1 VTPDNLNLLA
11 LLPLPKR
18 SQKRLEPWL
27 QRYSASLA
35 GAKPQVQTP
44 VPPKKKRKEK
54 KQNKTTQLT
63 FPTEI
68 VWGRSDPRNG
78 LSSWCCFTLS
88 FAALRFPH
96 VAGVH
101 SSAIYLAVSFSRC
114 YIIKRWSSV
123 HLFLTVV

>member
-44 VPPKKKRKEK
+44 VPPKKKEK
-54 KQNKTTQLT
+54 KRNKTKQ
-63 FPTEI
+63 P
-68 VWGRSDPRNG
+68 N
-78 LSSWCCFTLS
+78 
-88 FAALRFPH
+88 
-96 VAGVH
+96 
-101 SSAIYLAVSFSRC
+101 
-114 YIIKRWSSV
+114 
-123 HLFLTVV
+123 